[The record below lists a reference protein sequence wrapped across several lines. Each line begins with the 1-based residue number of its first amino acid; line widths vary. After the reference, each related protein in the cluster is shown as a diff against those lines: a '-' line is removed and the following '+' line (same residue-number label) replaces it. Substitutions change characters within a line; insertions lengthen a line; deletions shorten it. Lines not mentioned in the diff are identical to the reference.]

1 MDFNKPRMLSTSI
14 QFSDEQFAVMKK
26 IISLRVEIDNASQ
39 AQILRESF
47 DLYVQTN
54 YPQFL
59 NLLTAKN

>member
-1 MDFNKPRMLSTSI
+1 MDFNKPRMSSTSI

-47 DLYVQTN
+47 DLYVQKN